1 MAYHVYATEHKSVA
15 LWHTH
20 TRKPVSVFSFCFRV
34 NVAQQVSGELRRQT
48 TTIRRRLYSC
58 SAPFWSVL
66 KANLSDLKHVYA
78 CQQFRF
84 VWLVAGKWQLTWAQP
99 NRLQVRVWQSESR
112 LDCVLIALQA
122 ANWIFIIICFS
133 IFSILFLHTL
143 STLKAHRNCS
153 IWLPVRRVGWL
164 FSWKFMAHDYCIS
177 VKVAATF
184 HASN

>member
-1 MAYHVYATEHKSVA
+1 MSRNKLVA
-15 LWHTH
+15 
-20 TRKPVSVFSFCFRV
+20 
-34 NVAQQVSGELRRQT
+34 NSGDRRQT
-48 TTIRRRLYSC
+48 TTIRRRLYRC
-58 SAPFWSVL
+58 SAPFWSIL

-99 NRLQVRVWQSESR
+99 KRLQVRVAQSESR

-133 IFSILFLHTL
+133 IFLYSIFFLFLHTL
-143 STLKAHRNCS
+143 STLKAHRNCAL
-153 IWLPVRRVGWL
+153 WLAVRRVGCL
-164 FSWKFMAHDYCIS
+164 FSCKFMAHDYCIS
-177 VKVAATF
+177 AKVAATF